1 MKADL
6 FNQRGDKIEEIDLP
20 DRIFSIAPT
29 PDLLHQVVL
38 YYRNLSR
45 RVIAKTKDRSEVRG
59 GGRKPWRQKGTG
71 RARHGSIRSP
81 LWRKGGITFGPRPEK
96 KYQTRI
102 SREKRKKALFMVLSQ
117 KFKEGEI
124 IFVEKIEDLGIK
136 TKSFAK
142 FFKNLTKIKKDILG
156 KRTLF
161 VLTNKNE
168 NIIKAAR
175 NLKNVS
181 LVSIN
186 SLNPYLL
193 LENKYLIIEK
203 EAIEQFLKHN
213 L

>member
-20 DRIFSIAPT
+20 DRIFSITPT

-124 IFVEKIEDLGIK
+124 IFVEKIEDVGIK

-142 FFKNLTKIKKDILG
+142 NFKNLSKIKKDILG

-175 NLKNVS
+175 NLENVS
-181 LVSIN
+181 LASIN

>member
-20 DRIFSIAPT
+20 NRIFSITPT

-124 IFVEKIEDLGIK
+124 IFVEKIEDVGIK

-142 FFKNLTKIKKDILG
+142 IFKNLTKIKKDILG
-156 KRTLF
+156 ERTLF

-181 LVSIN
+181 LASIN
-186 SLNPYLL
+186 SLNAYLL
-193 LENKYLIIEK
+193 LKNKYLIIEK
-203 EAIEQFLKHN
+203 EAIEQFFKHN

>member
-20 DRIFSIAPT
+20 DRIFSITPT

-81 LWRKGGITFGPRPEK
+81 LWRKGGITFGPRTEK

-102 SREKRKKALFMVLSQ
+102 SRAKRKKALSMVLSQ

-142 FFKNLTKIKKDILG
+142 NFKNLTKIKKDILG
-156 KRTLF
+156 KRALF

-181 LVSIN
+181 LASIN

-203 EAIEQFLKHN
+203 EAIEQFFKHN

>member
-142 FFKNLTKIKKDILG
+142 NFKNLTKIKKDILG
-156 KRTLF
+156 KRALF

>member
-102 SREKRKKALFMVLSQ
+102 SREKKKKAIFMVLSQ

-156 KRTLF
+156 ERTLF

-181 LVSIN
+181 LASIN
-186 SLNPYLL
+186 SLNAYLL
-193 LENKYLIIEK
+193 LKNKYLIIEK
-203 EAIEQFLKHN
+203 EAIEQFFKHN

>member
-20 DRIFSIAPT
+20 NRIFSITPT

-81 LWRKGGITFGPRPEK
+81 LWRKGGITFGPRTEK

-102 SREKRKKALFMVLSQ
+102 SRAKRKKALSMVLSQ

-156 KRTLF
+156 ERTLF

-181 LVSIN
+181 LASIN

-193 LENKYLIIEK
+193 LKNKYLIIEK
-203 EAIEQFLKHN
+203 EAIEQFFKHN

>member
-102 SREKRKKALFMVLSQ
+102 SREKRKKAIFMVLSQ

-124 IFVEKIEDLGIK
+124 IFVEKIEDVGIK
-136 TKSFAK
+136 TKNFAK
-142 FFKNLTKIKKDILG
+142 NFKNLSKIKKDILG

-181 LVSIN
+181 LASIN
-186 SLNPYLL
+186 SLNAYLL
-193 LENKYLIIEK
+193 LKNKYLIIEK
-203 EAIEQFLKHN
+203 EAIEQFFKHN

>member
-102 SREKRKKALFMVLSQ
+102 SREKRKKAIFMVLSQ

-156 KRTLF
+156 ERTLF

-181 LVSIN
+181 LASIN
-186 SLNPYLL
+186 SLNAYLL
-193 LENKYLIIEK
+193 LKNKYLIIEK
-203 EAIEQFLKHN
+203 EAIEQFFKHN